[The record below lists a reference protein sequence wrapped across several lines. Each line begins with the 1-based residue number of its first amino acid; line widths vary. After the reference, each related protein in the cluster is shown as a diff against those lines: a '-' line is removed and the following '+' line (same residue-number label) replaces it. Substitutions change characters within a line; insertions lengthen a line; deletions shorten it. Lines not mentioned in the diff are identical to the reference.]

1 MLYYLTS
8 STWFTKIDL
17 HNQYHQIFTR
27 LVMSSKIHLKLKMDC
42 INGKLC
48 CLLIYLVCQEI
59 LCKYDLYFVKFC
71 WQVSCSLFWFII
83 SLRRSIWISFLQFFF
98 ILRKDKLF
106 SSSFKICFMQPQMCF
121 LGFIVFIFNKKFD
134 LSLES

>member
-1 MLYYLTS
+1 MMYYLTS
-8 STWFTKIDL
+8 STWFMKIDL
-17 HNQYHQIFTR
+17 HNQYHQICTR

-42 INGKLC
+42 MNGKL

-59 LCKYDLYFVKFC
+59 LCKYDSYFVKFC

-83 SLRRSIWISFLQFFF
+83 SLRWSIWISFLQFFF

-106 SSSFKICFMQPQMCF
+106 SSFFKIYFMQPQVCF
-121 LGFIVFIFNKKFD
+121 LGFIVFF
-134 LSLES
+134 